1 MTATLLVG
9 DVFQRMAQL
18 PDHSYD
24 LIITSPPFLALRSYL
39 PDDHPQKHLELGS
52 EATPAEF
59 LDTMLALTAE
69 WRRLLAPHGSIAVE
83 IGDTY
88 AGSGGAGGDYGP
100 DGLRAGQPRFRQNNL
115 YGGGSSDGSFHGGA
129 KKVGGN
135 IPMNAGPGWPLA
147 KSLCGIPQLY
157 ATSLMYGRNLLTGQP
172 SPAGM
177 WRIRNLKPW
186 IRTNP
191 PVGAL
196 GDKERPATSYV
207 TVATLSSAR
216 WFDLD
221 AVRTGTQD
229 PRPRNPSRYGP
240 DRRPDGWG
248 DRNDGEQ
255 NPGGA
260 PPLDWWHQTD
270 ATIDRVIQ
278 DPSSAVEALF
288 AATAPK
294 HITACP
300 TCGGSGTHQITPI
313 VGESSVTGETARNR
327 PTDSTEPERQGSPT
341 PGDHHP
347 ADAVID
353 RVIQE
358 RAGQGDR
365 GGKNRVANSSAS
377 RGISGGDD
385 GNPDKPRSP
394 GASTIGAR
402 GHHIRKAL
410 TDAGILPPHPDTL
423 DINPKGYAAT
433 TPTSRLVPCG
443 PHDGGQRITSRGCP
457 VHGDRPAPPRKAP
470 DDAHAGSQGN
480 RTPRTDD
487 CHAQEQLDGFFTT
500 APPSEPTTAEPSSDS
515 LPQQCAPSATPH
527 DTESSRTDPAPTTNP
542 PGTPS
547 AETTDRT
554 ARTSTSPSSD
564 APNLDTPP
572 SRTGEDGQLSPESG
586 TPGRTA
592 DMSDPLAAC
601 TCSYHKVVK
610 DTESTSHYAVWP
622 PELVKQLVDEMCPR
636 RVCTTCG
643 EPSRRIVGPVTYE
656 PSATH
661 RGGSLVAD
669 SERVSQRVNQ
679 WKGKD
684 GAQASVVRN
693 APTVGWSE
701 CEHDNE
707 PRLGWDPDAEAFPK
721 DGETRWRPGRILDP
735 FSGSGTTLAVATGM
749 GRDAVGIDLDPRNAA
764 LTEQRCGMFLTI
776 DWGNQQPTTELP
788 PDEIVQAVEDV
799 DDHTYT
805 RRDTPDH
812 VKHNDGRPPRGTKRP
827 TTNAPG
833 QDTLL

>member
-1 MTATLLVG
+1 MTATLYVG
-9 DVFQRMAQL
+9 DVFQRMAEL
-18 PDHSYD
+18 PDHSFD

-39 PDDHPQKHLELGS
+39 PDGHPQKHLEIGS

-88 AGSGGAGGDYGP
+88 AGSGGAGGDWSDSP
-100 DGLRAGQPRFRQNNL
+100 ATTKARVN
-115 YGGGSSDGSFHGGA
+115 GGSAGG
-129 KKVGGN
+129 
-135 IPMNAGPGWPLA
+135 PMRRDTSTGWPLD
-147 KSLCGIPQLY
+147 KSLCGIPTLY
-157 ATSLMYGRNLLTGQP
+157 TWSLAYGRNLLRAPLSAHELMAEAERLASTDPKISVMELLGRLEAFCWAHEESGP
-172 SPAGM
+172 VIEIEP

-196 GDKERPATSYV
+196 GDKERPATRYV

-327 PTDSTEPERQGSPT
+327 PTDSTEPERQDSPT

-423 DINPKGYAAT
+423 DISPRGY
-433 TPTSRLVPCG
+433 
-443 PHDGGQRITSRGCP
+443 
-457 VHGDRPAPPRKAP
+457 
-470 DDAHAGSQGN
+470 
-480 RTPRTDD
+480 
-487 CHAQEQLDGFFTT
+487 
-500 APPSEPTTAEPSSDS
+500 
-515 LPQQCAPSATPH
+515 
-527 DTESSRTDPAPTTNP
+527 
-542 PGTPS
+542 
-547 AETTDRT
+547 
-554 ARTSTSPSSD
+554 
-564 APNLDTPP
+564 
-572 SRTGEDGQLSPESG
+572 SG
-586 TPGRTA
+586 A
-592 DMSDPLAAC
+592 
-601 TCSYHKVVK
+601 
-610 DTESTSHYAVWP
+610 HYAVWP
-622 PELVKQLVDEMCPR
+622 PELVRQLVDEMCPR
-636 RVCTTCG
+636 RVCTQCG
-643 EPSRRIVGPVTYE
+643 EPSRRIVE
-656 PSATH
+656 
-661 RGGSLVAD
+661 R
-669 SERVSQRVNQ
+669 SERYAAARAAIGDFNQR
-679 WKGKD
+679 GD
-684 GAQASVVRN
+684 GQGSSGSRSVLSKAAGANMTCAENV
-693 APTVGWSE
+693 TVGWSDCGCWLGPCTCCGLTRTE
-701 CEHDNE
+701 CRTVKNYCCDECHHPD
-707 PRLGWDPDAEAFPK
+707 LGDQK
-721 DGETRWRPGRILDP
+721 WRPGRILDP

-749 GRDAVGIDLDPRNAA
+749 GRDAVGIDIDPRNAV

-776 DWGNQQPTTELP
+776 DWGDQEPTTELP
-788 PDEIVQAVEDV
+788 PPEIVQQVGDA
-799 DDHTYT
+799 
-805 RRDTPDH
+805 
-812 VKHNDGRPPRGTKRP
+812 
-827 TTNAPG
+827 
-833 QDTLL
+833 L